1 MVATAVLVLIVGM
14 MSSMLA
20 TMGQNWRNAQK
31 RVNNFTKARA
41 MLDMMAHDIQ
51 SGIFR
56 SDLPAFPTTLPSGT
70 QGFYTLRPGISTGS
84 PGANLRY
91 VSAVSYDLADP
102 TDKSVLRRSD
112 QAVLFSDASSNV
124 ASLVFGSNAAFPTTT
139 PRETAPGVINFNFAF
154 VQQDGTMTTTYNP
167 PGSSNPTHAIGI
179 TLAVV
184 DDQTLQVLNNLSAGQ
199 GQITTLRS
207 DLAVPAGL
215 IPGSVK
221 ASWDQYL
228 NTQITWK
235 SYPQGLGIGFTVFER
250 YVVLP
255 SSL

>member
-20 TMGQNWRNAQK
+20 TMGQNWRDAEK

-51 SGIFR
+51 SGVFR

-70 QGFYTLRPGISTGS
+70 RGFYTLRPGISTNPGS
-84 PGANLRY
+84 NLRY
-91 VSAVSYDLADP
+91 VSAVTYDLADT
-102 TDKSVLRRSD
+102 TDKSILRRSD
-112 QAVLFSDASSNV
+112 QAVLFTDAASNPV
-124 ASLVFGSNAAFPTTT
+124 TLAFGSSAAFPSTT
-139 PRETAPGVINFNFAF
+139 PRETAPGVVNFNFAF
-154 VQQDGTMTTTYNP
+154 VQQDGTMTTTYNA
-167 PGSSNPTHAIGI
+167 PGSTNPTRAIGI

-184 DDQTLQVLNNLSAGQ
+184 DDQTLQVLNNLAPGQ
-199 GQITTLRS
+199 AEITGLRS
-207 DLAVPAGL
+207 DLTVPAGT
-215 IPGSVK
+215 ISGSVK
-221 ASWDQYL
+221 ATWDQYL
-228 NTQITWK
+228 NTQIAWK